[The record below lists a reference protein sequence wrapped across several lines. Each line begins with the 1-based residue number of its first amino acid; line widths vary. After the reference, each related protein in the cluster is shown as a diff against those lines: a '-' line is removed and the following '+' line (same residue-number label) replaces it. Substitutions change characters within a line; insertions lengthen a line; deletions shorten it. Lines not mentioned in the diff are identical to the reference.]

1 MAELTLKT
9 AKNTYKLL
17 ENSIYDFEK
26 NTDINMSILNA
37 VDALPYNK

>member
-26 NTDINMSILNA
+26 E
-37 VDALPYNK
+37 YRY